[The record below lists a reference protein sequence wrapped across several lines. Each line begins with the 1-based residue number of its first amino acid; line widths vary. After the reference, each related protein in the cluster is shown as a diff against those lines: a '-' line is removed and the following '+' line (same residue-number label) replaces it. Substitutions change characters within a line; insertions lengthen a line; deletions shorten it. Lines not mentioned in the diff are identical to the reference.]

1 MRENYKD
8 RIGMN
13 IVTFKGMKKIF
24 TFIFIFCVLVC
35 SCSKEFLNTESEM
48 VTISFEQVM
57 ETGIPM
63 VKSETNELL
72 DIIKGSTPNYVNV
85 TLKNLNTGKTFTC
98 KSNESIS
105 IPIGKYEISA
115 NSSNAIGMLDTPII
129 KCDTN
134 IYSFVSSMRSIT
146 LECYYDCYTIFA
158 LIDECKECYVPY
170 ASSFY
175 KKGKYYV
182 GYFKYDLID
191 VILTPYDDSD
201 KFISTTYTF
210 STTYKLGCICP
221 EYGKYYVI
229 HPTSV
234 DKSSTSFNIE
244 LPDMVEGEI

>member
-8 RIGMN
+8 GIGMN
-13 IVTFKGMKKIF
+13 SVTFKGMKNI
-24 TFIFIFCVLVC
+24 FIFIFTLCVFVC
-35 SCSKEFLNTESEM
+35 SCSKEPLNTEQEM

-63 VKSETNELL
+63 VKSESNELL

-115 NSSNAIGMLDTPII
+115 ISSNSIGMLDAPII

-146 LECYYDCYTIFA
+146 LKCYYDCYTIFA

-210 STTYKLGCICP
+210 STTYKLGCVYP

-234 DKSSTSFNIE
+234 DKSYTSFNIE
-244 LPDMVEGEI
+244 LLNMVEGEI